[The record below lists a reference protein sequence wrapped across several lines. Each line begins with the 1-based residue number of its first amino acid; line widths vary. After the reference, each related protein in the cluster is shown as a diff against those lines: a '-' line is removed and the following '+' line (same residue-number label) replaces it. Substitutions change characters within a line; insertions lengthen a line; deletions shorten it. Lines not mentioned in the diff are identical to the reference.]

1 MKKDIEIT
9 LKKDGSNDIIIKCPL
24 KIKLHPVAAWF
35 ALSYGLPPAKIN
47 PVQGKDVLK
56 AYALFAC
63 IFLSLVFNSLYSSS
77 RHSLYFLHVSSMII
91 SPRTMVPNF

>member
-1 MKKDIEIT
+1 MKKDKELFMKKDIEIT
-9 LKKDGSNDIIIKCPL
+9 LKKDGSNDIIIKCPE

-56 AYALFAC
+56 AYALFVC
-63 IFLSLVFNSLYSSS
+63 IFFLLFYVALQFLLV
-77 RHSLYFLHVSSMII
+77 
-91 SPRTMVPNF
+91 